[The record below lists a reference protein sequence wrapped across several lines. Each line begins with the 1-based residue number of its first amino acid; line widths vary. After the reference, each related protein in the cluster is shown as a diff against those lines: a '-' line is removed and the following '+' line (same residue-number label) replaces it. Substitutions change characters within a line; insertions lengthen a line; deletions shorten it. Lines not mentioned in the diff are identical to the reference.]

1 MRVTVRVP
9 VAFRNKCERVKG
21 PQPERARS
29 ICAGVN
35 ATRTSGTGPERDRNA
50 NRNRCEHGHR
60 GIIRPCSHHS
70 FGAGTVPERNRAP
83 VFTPVPLRPVVPERV
98 RLALWCER
106 ATGPVPEPF
115 QLPVTF
121 VDSQPILHNIS
132 KRSSRHFM
140 TSCHRS
146 FDRRQVQI
154 GGLLRLIGVP
164 LIIKYA
170 KNARLP

>member
-1 MRVTVRVP
+1 MHCSHPLQTHVYGGCSVLAMKIGRVHTTALGP
-9 VAFRNKCERVKG
+9 EPFRN
-21 PQPERARS
+21 
-29 ICAGVN
+29 
-35 ATRTSGTGPERDRNA
+35 ATG
-50 NRNRCEHGHR
+50 
-60 GIIRPCSHHS
+60 RPCSHLFHCVRS
-70 FGAGTVPERNRAP
+70 FRNEWTTSRCDRSGT
-83 VFTPVPLRPVVPERV
+83 VPERV

-140 TSCHRS
+140 ASCHRS

-154 GGLLRLIGVP
+154 LRLIGVP
-164 LIIKYA
+164 LMIKYA